1 MKRQALALVVVVVA
15 ALSILA
21 VAAVAAVAPGKYTG
35 SLYQAGGAKIAN
47 APATVSV
54 TGVKVTINAPK
65 LPINCQAA
73 DGTYT
78 MPEAPMKFVFKGTL
92 KGNNVSGTYAPPLGG
107 TGEYF
112 VAKGRF
118 TPATKSFVGTLSFMG
133 KCRGTATVRA
143 KKA

>member
-21 VAAVAAVAPGKYTG
+21 VGAVAAVAPGKYTG
-35 SLYQAGGAKIAN
+35 SLYQASGAKIAN

-118 TPATKSFVGTLSFMG
+118 IPATKSFVGTLSFMG